1 MSDRGAYS
9 WWAETILW
17 QVTKKTKSHQ
27 QLERKN
33 ENDANSSLDNPDSA
47 ADRGPANMAI
57 QHQLGILPQQ
67 WFGSHLANCLTGY
80 FASLEIG
87 GSTRPAVAPYPNHTL
102 WRSGLSV

>member
-17 QVTKKTKSHQ
+17 QVT
-27 QLERKN
+27 
-33 ENDANSSLDNPDSA
+33 A